1 MRSMNNF
8 IRHNIVI
15 FAKTIFLCIILS
27 LSSFCFAQQG
37 TITGNGKVTYNPDG
51 SVTVKGKSTFTSY
64 VAKSVEDVE
73 NMVQLDV
80 ISLFRVNADLQ
91 GGVKSYLDDLASEVS
106 ISIFVYNSATEDH
119 KGALLYKIVAKTS
132 SSTDFV
138 GHPVYV
144 PVPNGSGT
152 IGSDQIKT
160 LLQGADTWLADRS
173 VCDGQSK
180 LDLLTTTLDYING
193 QTNPFVNSPLNNCL
207 KGNNYKLVQPVI
219 VQVDVNNARVLP
231 FGLKFPGMVQEYD
244 LWRYFDQDVALKVFV
259 SINGIF
265 NHVYFAGDKD
275 PEPINLIMGD
285 SVTYEVGYYGRST
298 PKIEGVPG
306 VWVARFAGDLMYYCS
321 PSVTPNEF
329 NPWIGYDS
337 RVHTLQLRNKSG
349 DPAFIQ
355 RVPDWTHDPQT
366 NRWIWGWPAQRR
378 MDATKSKYQ
387 ASYTWKK
394 YKVLN
399 NGSLQRN
406 NQKEGLNVQ
415 FLNYWQNGEN
425 SDFKEYSGQAKYMMG
440 FDDDELLYL
449 NSQYHDAINHPPL
462 TGGGIAKLDSIPS
475 RGMPEGIDQLYDV
488 TSGYPAQGFPLNKI
502 ISAYRKNREWVINN
516 NDNYFKKYDGYE
528 IQDIGTDENNP
539 DGTGSGNNVAPGTVT
554 VRAGYQVVSIKFN
567 VKAPLTIDR
576 GHYGSL
582 QGNRWPAYYE
592 NDVEYTLK
600 GLQGLSVIELD
611 KFSMEYEGSDAMG
624 NLKSQKKLLKDL
636 SDIDKAIITTTGNWH
651 VKFNNITPAYSA
663 ITAYYQRNPTS
674 SKVIVSGKELKPI
687 FLLFLGEKGFEGK
700 GLGAKIWLNDFRD
713 VQTDEYSV
721 QRKFGNKT
729 KYMKPF
735 VRTYT
740 LPVNTTTTFESWDG
754 DPHLFYDSGTEW
766 FLSSRT
772 LAKRIP
778 DSYLDGTNTGA
789 EKPYLKYYVNDVEQ
803 TNGRSGKEFTYT
815 WSVPGI
821 HKLTVEYRIDGNLTK
836 YEHQINVVNYP
847 KIGNIQQIG
856 NIISKKMTAQQ
867 AQWLGVVN
875 PAIYKVLEVVDVY
888 STHQYKD
895 GPRATDPYVNRWA
908 EFNDYAGKYVWSLT
922 DNDVIKNFVENYN
935 DRDWFWF
942 NWALHYSSNWRDH
955 LPNGLPVYVGDDQVT
970 RVFTTEL
977 DKFASPIKQLFESV
991 NYANWQ
997 YTVPLV
1003 SYTDFQ
1009 GNRMRTNPSCL
1020 YDINTIWSN
1029 TDGAFSGNVKLPDDP
1044 NQIQAPDISDE
1055 QKDRQEFYYDIISGR
1070 KVVLPFNSTTPIHIS
1085 VRNIYKNKNIFI
1097 AETDIDNR

>member
-1 MRSMNNF
+1 MGSMNNF
-8 IRHNIVI
+8 TRHNIVI
-15 FAKTIFLCIILS
+15 LAKTIFLCIILS
-27 LSSFCFAQQG
+27 LPSFCFAQQG
-37 TITGNGKVTYNPDG
+37 TITGTGKVTYNPDG
-51 SVTVKGKSTFTSY
+51 SVTVKGKSTFTSH
-64 VAKSVEDVE
+64 VAQSVEDVE
-73 NMVQLDV
+73 NMVQLDA

-91 GGVKSYLDDLASEVS
+91 GGVKSYLADPASEVS
-106 ISIFVYNSATEDH
+106 ISIFAYNSATEDH
-119 KGALLYKIVAKTS
+119 KGALLYKIVAKTP

-193 QTNPFVNSPLNNCL
+193 QTNPSLNTPLNNCL
-207 KGNNYKLVQPVI
+207 KGNNYKLTQPVI
-219 VQVDVNNARVLP
+219 VQVDVTNARVLP
-231 FGLKFPGMVQEYD
+231 FGLKFPGMIEEYD
-244 LWRYFDQDVALKVFV
+244 LWRYFDQDYRLKVFISV
-259 SINGIF
+259 NGAF
-265 NHVYFAGDKD
+265 KSVYYAGNKD
-275 PEPINLIMGD
+275 PDPLDLVMGD
-285 SVTYEVGYYGRST
+285 SVTYEVSYYGRNA

-306 VWVARFAGDLMYYCS
+306 VWIARFAGDLMYYCS

-349 DPAFIQ
+349 DPSFRE
-355 RVPDWTHDPQT
+355 RVPNWTHKPVT
-366 NRWIWGWPAQRR
+366 ARWTWSWTAQRR
-378 MDATKSKYQ
+378 MDATKPKYQ
-387 ASYTWKK
+387 ASYNWKK

-425 SDFKEYSGQAKYMMG
+425 SDFKEYKGLAKYMMG

-449 NSQYHDAINHPPL
+449 NSQYYDAINHPPL
-462 TGGGIAKLDSIPS
+462 PGGGISKLDSIPS
-475 RGMPEGIDQLYDV
+475 RGMPEGADQLYDIR
-488 TSGYPAQGFPLNKI
+488 SGYPAQGFPLNKI
-502 ISAYRKNREWVINN
+502 ISAYRKNREWVVNN

-528 IQDIGTDENNP
+528 IQDTGTDENNP
-539 DGTGSGNNVAPGTVT
+539 DGTGNGNNAAPGTVT
-554 VRAGYQVVSIKFN
+554 VRAGYQVVTIKFN
-567 VKAPLTIDR
+567 VKAPLTTDK

-582 QGNRWPAYYE
+582 EGNRWPAYYE
-592 NDVEYTLK
+592 NDIAYTLNGLK
-600 GLQGLSVIELD
+600 GLSVTELD
-611 KFSMEYEGSDAMG
+611 KFSMEYAGSDAMG
-624 NLKSQKKLLKDL
+624 NLKSQTKLLKDL
-636 SDIDKAIITTTGNWH
+636 SASEKADVSSTGNWSA
-651 VKFNNITPAYSA
+651 KFNNITPAYSA
-663 ITAYYQRNPTS
+663 VTAYYQRNSTAS
-674 SKVIVSGKELKPI
+674 RVIVSGKELKPI

-713 VQTDEYSV
+713 VETDEYYV

-754 DPHLFYDSGTEW
+754 DPHLFYDPGTEW

-789 EKPYLKYYVNDVEQ
+789 EKPYLKYYVDGAEQ

-815 WSVPGI
+815 WSTPGI

-847 KIGNIQQIG
+847 KIGDNQQIG

-867 AQWLGVVN
+867 AQWLGVAN

-977 DKFASPIKQLFESV
+977 DKFAAPIKELFKSV

-1070 KVVLPFNSTTPIHIS
+1070 KVVLPFNSSTPIHIS
-1085 VRNIYKNKNIFI
+1085 VRNIYKDKNIFI